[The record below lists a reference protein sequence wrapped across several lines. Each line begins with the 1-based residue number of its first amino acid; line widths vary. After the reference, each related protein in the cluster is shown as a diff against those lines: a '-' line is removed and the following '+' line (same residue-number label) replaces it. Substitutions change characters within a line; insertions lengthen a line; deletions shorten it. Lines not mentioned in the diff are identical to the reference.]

1 MHIPLEFPLLRRPL
15 LRHGNGKAITSQLDW
30 ERREKREG
38 RTRSEEDGRNDCS
51 TAASK
56 LALVKDAFE
65 ANERPQR
72 HDMLNTT
79 TCAFRL

>member
-1 MHIPLEFPLLRRPL
+1 MR
-15 LRHGNGKAITSQLDW
+15 
-30 ERREKREG
+30 
-38 RTRSEEDGRNDCS
+38 EDGRNDCS
-51 TAASK
+51 TAAAK

-79 TCAFRL
+79 TCAFRPAMRA